1 MEKRKELWHLSAAPT
16 VVTLIVVT
24 FCLHI
29 KTIISSNIKGGGLK
43 GNHRLLVQKFIEL
56 IRLLTL
62 GGNLVT
68 CIDCRYDCKQKM
80 STNE

>member
-1 MEKRKELWHLSAAPT
+1 MASLCST
-16 VVTLIVVT
+16 YSGYTDCGDN

-68 CIDCRYDCKQKM
+68 CIDCRYV
-80 STNE
+80 